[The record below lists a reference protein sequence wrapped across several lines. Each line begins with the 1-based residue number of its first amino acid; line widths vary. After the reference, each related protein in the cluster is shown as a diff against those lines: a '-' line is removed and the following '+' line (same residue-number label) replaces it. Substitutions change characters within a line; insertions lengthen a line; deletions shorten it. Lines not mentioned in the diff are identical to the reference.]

1 MERNAKVTTLKG
13 IGEKTAKLF
22 GRLDIET
29 VDDLIRYYPRDYER
43 FDPPTPIGTIG
54 VAGVYAVEGVIVKA
68 VEVKQ
73 MKNIQIVTTSIRD
86 DSGILRVTWFN
97 MPFLRNTV
105 KRGMRIILRGR
116 VQCSK
121 YEMCMEQ
128 PTMYTPAAYD
138 AIAGSMQPIY
148 GLTAGLTNR
157 TVQQAVKQ
165 ALEKTDTRK
174 DCLPAAVRKKYEL
187 AELNFALETIHFPT
201 SEENLLFARKRLVFE
216 EFFYFITG
224 IRLMKEKQE
233 VLPNAFPVRT
243 HGLADRL
250 IGGLPYELT
259 DDQKKVWSEIL
270 GDMQGDGVMNRLIQ
284 GDVGSGK
291 TVLAVLAMVTAA
303 ENGYQSALMA
313 PTEVLARQHYQS
325 LLEFLEPL
333 GLGERLVLL
342 TGSMTAK
349 EKREAYRKLKEHEA
363 DFAVGTHALIQDK
376 VEFAALSLVITDEQ
390 HRFGVKQRAQLAG
403 KSGESR
409 VKSGES
415 CLESEGSR
423 GKPDRNSAKSGGSC
437 LEPGRGAEWEKTAQT
452 EGKVPHVLVMSAT
465 PIPRTMAII
474 LYGDLD
480 ISVIHQM
487 PKNRLPIK
495 NCVVGDSYHPKAY
508 RFIEK
513 EIRAGHQ
520 AYIICPMVEESEMVD
535 AENVTDYS
543 QKLRGIFPGDIVIE
557 SLHGK
562 MKPDEKNRIMERF
575 AAGEIQILVSTT
587 VVEVGVNVP
596 NATVMMVENAERF
609 GLAQLH
615 QLRGRVGRGS
625 AQSYC
630 IFVNGNEQDA
640 KNKRLEIMNQSNDG
654 FFIASEDL
662 RLRGPGDMF
671 GLRQSGILEF
681 SIGDIFNDADILKL
695 ASEAV
700 NEVLG
705 DDPELTREENREY
718 RKRTDELMNRRMER
732 LAL

>member
-1 MERNAKVTTLKG
+1 MNRNEKVTVLKG

-22 GRLDIET
+22 QRLEIET

-43 FDPPTPIGTIG
+43 FEPPVPIGTIAA
-54 VAGVYAVEGVIVKA
+54 AGVHTVEGVIVKA

-73 MKNIQIVTTSIRD
+73 LRNIQIVTTSIRD
-86 DSGILRVTWFN
+86 DSGILRITWFN

-105 KRGMRIILRGR
+105 KRGMRIVLRGR

-128 PTMYTPAAYD
+128 PVMYTPAAYET
-138 AIAGSMQPIY
+138 IAGSMQPVY

-157 TVQQAVKQ
+157 VVQQAVKQ
-165 ALEKTDTRK
+165 VLEKLDTRK

-187 AELNFALETIHFPT
+187 AELNFALEAIHFPT
-201 SEENLLFARKRLVFE
+201 SEETLLFARKRLVFE

-233 VLPNAFPVRT
+233 VLQNTFPMRI
-243 HGLADRL
+243 HALADKM
-250 IGGLPYELT
+250 IDGLPYELT
-259 DDQKKVWSEIL
+259 GDQKNVWNEIL
-270 GDMQGDGVMNRLIQ
+270 SDMQGEGVMNRLIQ

-291 TVLAVLAMVTAA
+291 TVLAVLAMVTTA

-325 LLEFLEPL
+325 LLEMLTPL
-333 GLGERLVLL
+333 GFSDKIVLL
-342 TGSMTAK
+342 TGSMTVK
-349 EKREAYRKLKEHEA
+349 EKREAYRRLKEHEA

-403 KSGESR
+403 KSG
-409 VKSGES
+409 
-415 CLESEGSR
+415 GSAM
-423 GKPDRNSAKSGGSC
+423 S
-437 LEPGRGAEWEKTAQT
+437 TA
-452 EGKVPHVLVMSAT
+452 VPHVLVMSAT

-487 PKNRLPIK
+487 PSNRLPVK
-495 NCVVGDSYHPKAY
+495 NCVVGDNYHPKAY

-520 AYIICPMVEESEMVD
+520 AYIICPMVEESEMLD

-562 MKPDEKNRIMERF
+562 MKPDEKNQIMERF

-671 GLRQSGILEF
+671 GLRQSGLLEF

-700 NEVLG
+700 NEVLL
-705 DDPELTREENREY
+705 DDPGLIKEENREY
-718 RKRTDELMNRRMER
+718 RRRTDEMMNRRMER
-732 LAL
+732 LSL